1 MNLILQI
8 FESTSIIYL
17 LNFSILGLIIIFWLL
32 TNRWINKNLE
42 RFLKQKG
49 WLVTGREKNIKNLLK
64 QILLLLCIFL
74 SYLSL
79 SYGHPSI
86 SVAKITHLELFGFDL
101 DQKDDSGNF
110 IRYSFTISRI
120 FFIIFVLLIAR
131 ISLSVFRVIIYRST
145 KEKKWIDEAGRYTI
159 IQLSKYLIYTFALIA
174 ALQGIGIEPTVLLA
188 GSAALFVGIGFGLQS
203 ILADVFSGIILLFD
217 GSIKVGDV
225 VEMHNQ
231 EICKVEHIYIRTS
244 HVKTLDGKTLIVP
257 NSNLTKENVVNWSIS
272 DKVTRFNIEVGVA
285 YGSDT
290 QKVKDILYQCAL
302 KHPLVEKTRNIN
314 VTLDDFGEYSLR
326 FKVYFWAKKTWEIIN
341 IKSDIRFTIDQAFRN
356 NGITIPFPQRDIHVI
371 SNDINEIK
379 K

>member
-1 MNLILQI
+1 MNIFLQI
-8 FESTSIIYL
+8 IESKSMIYL
-17 LNFSILGLIIIFWLL
+17 LNFSVLGVIIIFWLL
-32 TNRWINKNLE
+32 TNRWINRNLE
-42 RFLKQKG
+42 GFLKQKG
-49 WLVTGREKNIKNLLK
+49 WLVSGRERNIKKLLK
-64 QILLLLCIFL
+64 QILLLFCFFL

-101 DQKDDSGNF
+101 DKKDDSGNF
-110 IRYSFTISRI
+110 IRYSFTLSRI

-131 ISLSVFRVIIYRST
+131 ISLSVFRVIIYKST
-145 KEKKWIDEAGRYTI
+145 KEKKWIDDAGRYTI

-225 VEMHNQ
+225 VEMNDQ
-231 EICKVEHIYIRTS
+231 EICKVEHIFIRTS

-272 DKVTRFNIEVGVA
+272 DKVTRFNIDVGVA

-314 VTLDDFGEYSLR
+314 VTLEEFGEYSLK

-341 IKSDIRFTIDQAFRN
+341 IKSDIRFAVDQSFRN
-356 NGITIPFPQRDIHVI
+356 NGIKIPFPQRDIHI
-371 SNDINEIK
+371 ITNDK
-379 K
+379 TA

>member
-1 MNLILQI
+1 MNIFLQI
-8 FESTSIIYL
+8 FESKSIVYL
-17 LNFSILGLIIIFWLL
+17 LNFSVLGLIIIFWLL

-42 RFLKQKG
+42 VFLKQKG
-49 WLVTGREKNIKNLLK
+49 WLVSGREKNIKKLLK
-64 QILLLLCIFL
+64 QILLLVCFFL

-101 DQKDDSGNF
+101 DKKDDSGNF
-110 IRYSFTISRI
+110 VRYSFTLSRI
-120 FFIIFVLLIAR
+120 FFIIFVLLIAK
-131 ISLSVFRVIIYRST
+131 ISLSIFRVIIYKST
-145 KEKKWIDEAGRYTI
+145 KEKKWIDDAGRYTI

-225 VEMHNQ
+225 VEMNDQ
-231 EICKVEHIYIRTS
+231 EICKVEHIFIRTS

-272 DKVTRFNIEVGVA
+272 DKVTRFNIDVGVA

-314 VTLDDFGEYSLR
+314 VTLEEFGEYSLK

-341 IKSDIRFTIDQAFRN
+341 IKSDIRFAVDQSFRN
-356 NGITIPFPQRDIHVI
+356 NGIKIPFPQRDIHI
-371 SNDINEIK
+371 ITNEEDNPK
-379 K
+379 

>member
-1 MNLILQI
+1 MNIFLQI
-8 FESTSIIYL
+8 FESKSIIYL

-49 WLVTGREKNIKNLLK
+49 WLVSGREKNIKKLLK
-64 QILLLLCIFL
+64 QILLLVCVFL
-74 SYLSL
+74 SYLAL

-101 DQKDDSGNF
+101 DKKDDSGNF
-110 IRYSFTISRI
+110 VRYSFTLSRI

-131 ISLSVFRVIIYRST
+131 ISLSIFRVIIYKST
-145 KEKKWIDEAGRYTI
+145 REKKWIDDAGRYTI

-225 VEMHNQ
+225 VEMNDQ
-231 EICKVEHIYIRTS
+231 EICKVEHIFIRTS

-272 DKVTRFNIEVGVA
+272 DKVTRFNIDVGVA

-314 VTLDDFGEYSLR
+314 VTLEEFGEYSLK

-341 IKSDIRFTIDQAFRN
+341 IKSDIRFAIDQSFRN
-356 NGITIPFPQRDIHVI
+356 NGIKIPFPQRDIHII
-371 SNDINEIK
+371 SNEKTN
-379 K
+379 

>member
-17 LNFSILGLIIIFWLL
+17 LNFSILGLIIIFWLV

-371 SNDINEIK
+371 SSDINEIK

>member
-302 KHPLVEKTRNIN
+302 KHPLVEKTKNIN

-371 SNDINEIK
+371 SSDINEIK